1 MSLNPYAR
9 EKIDGWVGDFCDSTR
24 HARLPY
30 PAKEY
35 APQVLV
41 TLMVEACERGGV
53 QPEEVAE
60 ADLRSALIEGV
71 ARLALP
77 ESVKPAVPGLC
88 RAFLEELEDQGRL
101 SGGAQLG
108 RYVGALH
115 VVYGDAASDRP
126 RPIENVTTKLGRN
139 DPCPCGSGK
148 KYKKCCMRPLGMD
161 PSGDSQESDTAP

>member
-1 MSLNPYAR
+1 MSLDPYAR
-9 EKIDGWVGDFCDSTR
+9 QKIEGWVGDFSDSTR

-35 APQVLV
+35 ASQVLV

-53 QPEEVAE
+53 SPEDVAE
-60 ADLRSALIEGV
+60 AELRAGLMEGV
-71 ARLALP
+71 ARLQLP
-77 ESVKPAVPGLC
+77 ESVKPAVPELC

-101 SGGAQLG
+101 SGGAELG

-115 VVYGDAASDRP
+115 VVYGDAASDRT

-148 KYKKCCMRPLGMD
+148 KYKKCCMNSLG
-161 PSGDSQESDTAP
+161 GD